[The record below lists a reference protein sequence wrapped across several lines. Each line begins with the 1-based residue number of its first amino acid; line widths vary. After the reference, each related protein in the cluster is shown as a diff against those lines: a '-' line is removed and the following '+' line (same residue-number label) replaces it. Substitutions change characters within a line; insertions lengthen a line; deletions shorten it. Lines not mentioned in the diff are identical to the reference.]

1 MLKMKLS
8 LDIFNWDDVCTH
20 ISEFVRIDEH
30 LRLKQM
36 ALDTISPE
44 LIHWTYLAG
53 LQITEHKRIL
63 INMRCFLIYHAREI
77 WGEDATMFSKGEYEK
92 IKAHEDNLYTLYKDA
107 PEFNAVSNGGQ
118 FWFLMQAIDDKEG
131 TIELFKRLVDK
142 FYRTEDGYYISGIEK
157 KNLINNIQWL
167 DVFSLFVLI
176 GFICLSQM
184 ARITIPIV
192 SARQLAFLET
202 NKKNKMPSKVELK
215 SSTLLIRF
223 NQAGIFPIIIAS
235 NILPLFSY
243 LIQTL
248 FGNSGSLKI
257 LINLLYYVSVILFN
271 YFYTNVFWDPEKISE
286 QLRKSSVS
294 VVNVTPGRQTVAYLE
309 NVVRSSSIVGG
320 LFLCFILY
328 SYDFLKV
335 ALNSSFLN
343 QINISSVIILVG
355 VIFEIQ
361 KTIRGMYKTII

>member
-1 MLKMKLS
+1 MKLS

-53 LQITEHKRIL
+53 LQVTEHKRIL

-142 FYRTEDGYYISGIEK
+142 FYRTEDGHYISGIEK
-157 KNLINNIQWL
+157 KNLINNIVSKC
-167 DVFSLFVLI
+167 VF
-176 GFICLSQM
+176 
-184 ARITIPIV
+184 
-192 SARQLAFLET
+192 
-202 NKKNKMPSKVELK
+202 
-215 SSTLLIRF
+215 TL
-223 NQAGIFPIIIAS
+223 N
-235 NILPLFSY
+235 
-243 LIQTL
+243 
-248 FGNSGSLKI
+248 
-257 LINLLYYVSVILFN
+257 
-271 YFYTNVFWDPEKISE
+271 
-286 QLRKSSVS
+286 
-294 VVNVTPGRQTVAYLE
+294 
-309 NVVRSSSIVGG
+309 
-320 LFLCFILY
+320 
-328 SYDFLKV
+328 
-335 ALNSSFLN
+335 
-343 QINISSVIILVG
+343 
-355 VIFEIQ
+355 
-361 KTIRGMYKTII
+361 